1 MAEWKLTVSTP
12 MMIEGIAH
20 SRRAKVTCICFSV
33 ELKDSTLEID
43 DLRPVNVDDLRR
55 VDADEAVDKEATEEI
70 EDVEA
75 TDVQDS
81 LRDTPHTFSVGIR
94 LSARIGAGIVM
105 ARLNEGHVK
114 GEMLIAAGAAVG
126 AV

>member
-12 MMIEGIAH
+12 VTVEGSAR
-20 SRRAKVTCICFSV
+20 SCSANVTCFSV
-33 ELKDSTLEID
+33 ELKDSMLETD
-43 DLRPVNVDDLRR
+43 DLRRVDIDDLRR
-55 VDADEAVDKEATEEI
+55 VDADEAVDEEVTEEI
-70 EDVEA
+70 EDVEV

-81 LRDTPHTFSVGIR
+81 LRDTPHTFNVGIR

-105 ARLNEGHVK
+105 ARLNEGRVK